1 MRRFINGKW
10 TSRRAWGASS
20 RRALSSYVRVWDEN
34 DKSVGGVLPL
44 YDAGVGR
51 GTLTTDKF
59 KFYSTITVKVHN
71 RKQNLDVYVTYLKN
85 GEVVAEPVLSFDGS
99 IPNDE
104 AEFVLESDEPFD
116 SAKISVEDDDGNPV
130 GEVQLD
136 VYALKQNSGA
146 NTGVTP
152 PPSPFHP

>member
-10 TSRRAWGASS
+10 TSRRAWGDS

-34 DKSVGGVLPL
+34 NKSVGGVLPL
-44 YDAGVGR
+44 YDAGVNR

-71 RKQNLDVYVTYLKN
+71 RKQNLDVSVTYFKN
-85 GEVVAEPVLSFDGS
+85 GEVIADTLLSFDGS

-104 AEFVLESDEPFD
+104 AEFEYTGDKPD
-116 SAKISVEDDDGNPV
+116 SVIISVEDDDGNPV

-136 VYALKQNSGA
+136 AYGKK
-146 NTGVTP
+146 
-152 PPSPFHP
+152 

>member
-10 TSRRAWGASS
+10 TSRRAWGDS
-20 RRALSSYVRVWDEN
+20 RRALSSYVRVWNED

-44 YDAGVGR
+44 YDKGVNR
-51 GTLTTDKF
+51 GTLTTDEF
-59 KFYSTITVKVHN
+59 KFHSYITVKVLN
-71 RKQNLDVYVTYLKN
+71 RKQNLDVTVTYLKN
-85 GEVVAEPVLSFDGS
+85 GKVVAEPMLVFDGS

-104 AEFVLESDEPFD
+104 AEFIPESGETPD

-136 VYALKQNSGA
+136 VYGN
-146 NTGVTP
+146 NRIRE
-152 PPSPFHP
+152 